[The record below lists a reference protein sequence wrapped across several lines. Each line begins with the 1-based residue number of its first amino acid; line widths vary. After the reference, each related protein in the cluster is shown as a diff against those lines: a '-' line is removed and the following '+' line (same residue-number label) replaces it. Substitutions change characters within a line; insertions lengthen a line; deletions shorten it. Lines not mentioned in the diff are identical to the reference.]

1 MCGDCGVSVGAIH
14 TDSFGYVGTGDDA
27 SSVTTLVSSGAVRTV
42 SACIGNGAASERM
55 SIARDKAKGREKKK
69 IKPPRALTPRPYGC
83 WLAVR
88 GGAAQNFLRSALP
101 PNHAAPHEAPATPC
115 AGQRNWVPRRLPLC
129 HRLVSISDPLPR
141 TAAAPCK
148 AVGSYVQG
156 SSTMIRCLRALM
168 RAPYA

>member
-42 SACIGNGAASERM
+42 SACIGNGAASGRM

-69 IKPPRALTPRPYGC
+69 IEPPRALTPRPYGC

-101 PNHAAPHEAPATPC
+101 PNHAAPHETPATPC
-115 AGQRNWVPRRLPLC
+115 AGQRNWVPRRLSLC
-129 HRLVSISDPLPR
+129 YWLVSSISVASPAEQLFR
-141 TAAAPCK
+141 AK
-148 AVGSYVQG
+148 AVGSYVQQP
-156 SSTMIRCLRALM
+156 STTIRC
-168 RAPYA
+168 

>member
-1 MCGDCGVSVGAIH
+1 MRGDCGVSVGAIH

-27 SSVTTLVSSGAVRTV
+27 SSVTALVSSGAVRTV
-42 SACIGNGAASERM
+42 SACIGNGAASGRM

-69 IKPPRALTPRPYGC
+69 IEPPRALTPRPYGC

-101 PNHAAPHEAPATPC
+101 PNHAAPHETPATPC

-141 TAAAPCK
+141 TTAAPCK
-148 AVGSYVQG
+148 AVASYVQG
-156 SSTMIRCLRALM
+156 SATTTRCLRALKC
-168 RAPYA
+168 APFA